1 MSPILEARNTQ
12 PGECMQAN
20 GPAAGGF
27 NRAFVDDF
35 LGGMVC
41 RWPGVRH
48 ALVSDAPQAAEH
60 IAGLTRALAEQ
71 PFRAEVSSLPYRNS
85 NVGGSVDV
93 AKAEYCDIAGSV
105 CQ

>member
-1 MSPILEARNTQ
+1 
-12 PGECMQAN
+12 MQAN

-48 ALVSDAPQAAEH
+48 ASVTDAPQAAEH
-60 IAGLTRALAEQ
+60 VAGLTRALAEQ
-71 PFRAEVSSLPYRNS
+71 PFRAEVGLELPGFQDPDTVGNS
-85 NVGGSVDV
+85 RGW
-93 AKAEYCDIAGSV
+93 Y
-105 CQ
+105 